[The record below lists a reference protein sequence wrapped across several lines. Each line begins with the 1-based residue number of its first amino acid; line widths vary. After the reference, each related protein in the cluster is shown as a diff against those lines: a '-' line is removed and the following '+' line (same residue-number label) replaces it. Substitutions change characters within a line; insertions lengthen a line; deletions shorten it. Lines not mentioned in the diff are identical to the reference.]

1 MKVKKKREARS
12 EFICVASKQT
22 KRKLETGDLFCRHSF
37 SDLSLSLSL
46 EFWLLVSKVIE
57 VPPTWRDH
65 FFLDKYHSSTS
76 SSFESSFTFF
86 CI

>member
-37 SDLSLSLSL
+37 SDHSLSGILVVGLQGDRGTTHVARSFFSGQVSL
-46 EFWLLVSKVIE
+46 INI
-57 VPPTWRDH
+57 
-65 FFLDKYHSSTS
+65 FFV
-76 SSFESSFTFF
+76 
-86 CI
+86 